1 MIRLSFLYCEGL
13 HDVAFLAKII
23 EVLELTEG
31 EVKKVKDLPKILES
45 MVESAIKEI
54 NTNNIR
60 FGLPLNI
67 FMPNKIY
74 ALANNHYVCLFATGG
89 KSSLQAAMSNITKSK
104 RLLEKPDFYKVDTV
118 RHAFILDADY
128 DHMDDG
134 GLTTTLENLSEKI
147 REVATD
153 FENFNEKVQWR
164 TTEEHGEIG
173 TFIFT
178 NDSNTEG
185 TLEDLLD
192 SFIKIDE
199 LMAPATS
206 YKDSIIEFD
215 RLKSRDV
222 KDIAKQQKIV
232 FTNITQAFHPGSSL
246 AVGLARGN
254 LINTEI
260 MAAHA
265 LSTEFGNFI
274 KLP

>member
-23 EVLELTEG
+23 EVLDLTEG

-104 RLLEKPDFYKVDTV
+104 RLLEKPDFYKVDAV

-147 REVATD
+147 REVVTD